1 MRLTFDEPEG
11 TEHNPEK
18 RDKEKESESIRVEIE
33 DEFAGL
39 RESLEK
45 ERVRADDL
53 QKKMLYLQADFE
65 NYRKR
70 VAVEIENRSLS
81 ATAELIV
88 NLLGLADELG
98 LALKTARETSAP
110 KELTEGLGMTLAK
123 LYKTLGRYGLRRIEA
138 VGRPFDPRLHEAV
151 ERVPTDKSPEGTV
164 VEEVRA
170 GFTMGEKVIRP
181 SVVKVSCSTISGKG
195 ERGVE
200 MKK

>member
-1 MRLTFDEPEG
+1 MSFDKSKRTEPDQ
-11 TEHNPEK
+11 EK
-18 RDKEKESESIRVEIE
+18 SDKEEDSEPIRVEIE

-39 RESLEK
+39 REELEK
-45 ERVRADDL
+45 ERARAEDL

-70 VAVEIENRSLS
+70 VAVEIENRSMS

-98 LALKTARETSAP
+98 LALKTARETGAP

-181 SVVKVSCSTISGKG
+181 SMVKVSCSTIPSKG

-200 MKK
+200 VKK

>member
-1 MRLTFDEPEG
+1 MRLTFDEPER
-11 TEHNPEK
+11 TKPDPEK
-18 RDKEKESESIRVEIE
+18 LDKEEPEPIRVEIE
-33 DEFAGL
+33 DEFAAL
-39 RESLEK
+39 KEELEK
-45 ERVRADDL
+45 ERTRADDL
-53 QKKMLYLQADFE
+53 QKKVLYLQADFE

-70 VAVEIENRSLS
+70 VAVEIENRSMS
-81 ATAELIV
+81 ATAELIL

-98 LALKTARETSAP
+98 LALKTAKETNAP

-138 VGRPFDPRLHEAV
+138 VGRPFDPKLHEAV
-151 ERVPTDKSPEGTV
+151 ERIPTDRSPEGTV
-164 VEEVRA
+164 VEEVRT

-181 SVVKVSCSTISGKG
+181 SIVKVSCSTISSKG